1 MLKTGQRAC
10 IQQQKSDIKVSLTLP
25 KRKVLTMN
33 LHSMVKTPVQELQKL
48 KHKHAAEFKRK
59 EEKRIM
65 QT

>member
-1 MLKTGQRAC
+1 MSPIIIIGNTLLTTYY
-10 IQQQKSDIKVSLTLP
+10 LTLP